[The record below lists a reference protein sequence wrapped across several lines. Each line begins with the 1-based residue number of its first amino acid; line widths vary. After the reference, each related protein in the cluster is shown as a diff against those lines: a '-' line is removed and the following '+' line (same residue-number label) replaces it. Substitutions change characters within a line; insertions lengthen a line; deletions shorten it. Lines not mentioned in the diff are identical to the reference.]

1 MGSSTFPWRPRS
13 RLKVS
18 SKNAARPWGF
28 TLIELLT
35 VIAIIA
41 VLATL
46 TSATL
51 MNAQRKSRKALST
64 SNLRQIALAFNLYL
78 DDHQKRPV
86 SYRQLVATKN
96 LSERILLCPEDK
108 IVQNWAGVLEAND
121 LGRITPEDAGD
132 SVPTRPGEYPEL
144 PQPDV
149 PHSYFKS
156 FDFVEDTWEKIE
168 RSTLAGIAACQLHG
182 IGRQSRDKVPHI
194 SDYQGLVLRAL
205 KDGSVVPRQIFWAG
219 NNIDNPLGPG
229 TAGHT
234 NNFGVSSQLP
244 LFLDPAE

>member
-1 MGSSTFPWRPRS
+1 
-13 RLKVS
+13 LKVS
-18 SKNAARPWGF
+18 AKNAARPWGF

-64 SNLRQIALAFNLYL
+64 SNLRQIALAFNLYV

-96 LSERILLCPEDK
+96 LTERVLLCPEDK

-121 LGRITPEDAGD
+121 LGRITPEDAGN
-132 SVPTRPGEYPEL
+132 STPTRPGDDPQL
-144 PQPDV
+144 PQADL

-156 FDFVEDTWEKIE
+156 FDYADDTWAKIE
-168 RSTLAGIAACQLHG
+168 RSSMAGIAACQLHG
-182 IGRQSRDKVPHI
+182 IGRQSREKVPHI
-194 SDYQGLVLRAL
+194 TDYQGLVLRAL

-219 NNIDNPLGPG
+219 NDVDSPLGPVTSG
-229 TAGHT
+229 LT
-234 NNFGVSSQLP
+234 NTFGASSQLP
-244 LFLDPAE
+244 LFLDPTE